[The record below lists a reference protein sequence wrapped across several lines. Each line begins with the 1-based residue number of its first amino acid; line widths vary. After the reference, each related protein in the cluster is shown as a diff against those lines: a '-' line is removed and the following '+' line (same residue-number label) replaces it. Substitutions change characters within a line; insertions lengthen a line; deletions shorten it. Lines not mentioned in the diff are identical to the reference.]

1 MPVSNPRRDVNLF
14 SPKIPPAGANMELK
28 DIDLNNLDLFMDGDP
43 YAAWKILREQA
54 PVHWNPKDDTGYWSI
69 TRYQDALNVYRNPLT
84 FSSERGG
91 VALAYGLTDEEATAQ
106 QAGLGQMLIVT
117 DPPRHTRM
125 RQIINKRFT
134 KVALAPQ
141 EPHIRAIAT
150 EILDSVTP
158 QGQCDFV
165 VDVAAKLPTAV
176 ICEMMGIPKADWDLM
191 FKVANMSIGSQDP
204 EYQIEGDARATGRQA
219 QMNCF
224 NYFVNMVNERRNN
237 SGNDL
242 VSALVHGEIEDQ
254 KLTDVEVLFNCFLLI
269 IGGQETTRNATS
281 GGMLA
286 LMDNPA
292 QREELTRNRSLLP
305 TAIEEVLRFTSP
317 ITHLMRTA
325 TRDLEMHGK
334 KIQTGDRVV
343 IWNAS
348 ANRDEAQFPQPDRF
362 QIKRSPNDH
371 VALGH
376 GEHFCLGAN
385 LARLELKVMLDEVLN
400 RLPDLELAGTL
411 QRLYS
416 NVVAGIKHMPVRFT
430 PSRAAA

>member
-1 MPVSNPRRDVNLF
+1 
-14 SPKIPPAGANMELK
+14 MELK
-28 DIDLNNLDLFMDGDP
+28 DIDLNNIDLFVNGDP
-43 YAAWKILREQA
+43 FAAWKILREQA
-54 PVHWNPKDDTGYWSI
+54 PVHWHPKDDTGYWAI
-69 TRYQDALNVYRNPLT
+69 TRYQDALYVYRNPRT

-91 VALAYGLTDEEATAQ
+91 VALNYGLTDEESMAQ
-106 QAGLGQMLIVT
+106 RAGLGQMLIVT

-134 KVALAPQ
+134 KAALAPQ
-141 EPHIRAIAT
+141 EAHIRAIAT
-150 EILDSVTP
+150 GILDSVTP
-158 QGQCDFV
+158 QGRCDFV

-191 FKVANMSIGSQDP
+191 FTLANMSIGSQDP
-204 EYQIEGDARATGRQA
+204 EYQIDGDALATGRQA

-224 NYFVNMVNERRNN
+224 NYFINMVSERRKNP
-237 SGNDL
+237 GNDL
-242 VSALVHGEIEDQ
+242 VSALLHGEIEGQ

-286 LMDNPA
+286 LMDNPD
-292 QREELTRNRSLLP
+292 QREALTRNRSLLP
-305 TAIEEVLRFTSP
+305 TAIEEILRYTSP

-325 TRDLEMHGK
+325 TRGVEMQGK
-334 KIQTGDRVV
+334 QIKAGDRVV

-348 ANRDEAQFPQPDRF
+348 ANRDKAQFPDPDRF
-362 QIKRSPNDH
+362 DIKRTPNEH

-385 LARLELKVMLDEVLN
+385 LARLELKVMLDEVLS
-400 RLPDLELAGTL
+400 RLPDLELAGTV

-416 NVVAGIKHMPVRFT
+416 NVVAGIKHMPVRFS
-430 PSRAAA
+430 PSRAAV

>member
-1 MPVSNPRRDVNLF
+1 
-14 SPKIPPAGANMELK
+14 MELQ
-28 DIDLNNLDLFMDGDP
+28 DIDLNNIDLFVYGDP
-43 YAAWKILREQA
+43 HAAWKILREQA
-54 PVHWNPKDDTGYWSI
+54 PVHWNPQDNTGYWSI
-69 TRYQDALNVYRNPLT
+69 TRYQDALYVYRNPLT

-91 VALAYGLTDEEATAQ
+91 VALNYGLTDLESMAQ
-106 QAGLGQMLIVT
+106 QAGFGQMLIVT

-134 KVALAPQ
+134 KAALAPQ
-141 EPHIRAIAT
+141 EQHIRAIAT

-176 ICEMMGIPKADWDLM
+176 ICEMMGIPKDDWDLM
-191 FKVANMSIGSQDP
+191 FTVANLSIGSQDP
-204 EYQIEGDARATGRQA
+204 EYQLDGDALATGRQA
-219 QMNCF
+219 QMTCF
-224 NYFVNMVNERRNN
+224 NYFVKMVSERRKNP
-237 SGNDL
+237 GNDL
-242 VSALVHGEIEDQ
+242 VSALVRGEIEGQ
-254 KLTDVEVLFNCFLLI
+254 KLTDMEVLFNCFLLI

-286 LMDNPA
+286 LMDDPD

-305 TAIEEVLRFTSP
+305 TAIEEILRFTSP

-325 TRDLEMHGK
+325 TRDVEMHGK
-334 KIQTGDRVV
+334 QIKAGDRVV

-348 ANRDEAQFPQPDRF
+348 ANRDEAQFPDPDRF
-362 QIKRSPNDH
+362 DIKRTPNEH

-400 RLPDLELAGTL
+400 RLPDLELAGSV